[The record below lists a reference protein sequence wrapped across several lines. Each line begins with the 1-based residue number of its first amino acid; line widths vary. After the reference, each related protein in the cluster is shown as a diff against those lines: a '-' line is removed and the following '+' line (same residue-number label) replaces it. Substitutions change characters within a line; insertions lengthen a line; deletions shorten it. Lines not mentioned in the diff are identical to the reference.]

1 MKRNKIWIAIFC
13 IALIAS
19 MFSSPVFA
27 NADNHLDISTSFKIS
42 APGDTLNMTQEDYLA
57 AAKNTIS
64 QSKSDAQKIESTC
77 ETFLTLAKASVRDPQ
92 NYDCT
97 KLIATD
103 SLKKDTIQYRLTGY
117 KYQSALNKALGWMIS
132 KDNLV
137 FKDFK
142 LQKIDKNSAVASVV
156 ESYAYY
162 ANNGFNDE
170 NFRSKMYSFELLNSP
185 DGWLIT
191 NVTTDDPWETNGDFV
206 YKPIDVKATV
216 DAYLAEKDLQA
227 SIPSISEEKV
237 DKASTAS
244 TLYQWTYN
252 TTKAVNYAKSYYN
265 TSNSVF
271 GYTSSNDCQNFA
283 SQCVWAGLGG
293 SGSSSTA
300 RPAVSTALVGSSA
313 FNVWCRNQ
321 STTYWQN
328 IDWRYDWSWD
338 NVSGFMNLMLN
349 STSSAEGPY
358 GIASCSSSSIASANI
373 GNVLG
378 VNWDNDTST
387 NFSKLDHAMFVTA
400 VTGTSGSRT
409 QNNIKV
415 AAHTSATNSAYE
427 VLSDY
432 ISWNP
437 RTNDKFGRA
446 TITYGYYAI
455 QQP

>member
-1 MKRNKIWIAIFC
+1 MKRKNKWIAIVC
-13 IALIAS
+13 IAIMNCA
-19 MFSSPVFA
+19 FSLPILA
-27 NADNHLDISTSFKIS
+27 NSNISTSFETS

-57 AAKNTIS
+57 VVKNTIS
-64 QSKSDAQKIESTC
+64 QNKSDAQKIESTC

-92 NYDCT
+92 NYNCT

-103 SLKKDTIQYRLTGY
+103 SMKKDTIQYRLTGY
-117 KYQSALNKALGWMIS
+117 EYQSALNKALGWTIS

-137 FKDFK
+137 FKNFK
-142 LQKIDKNSAVASVV
+142 LHKIDKDSAVASVV
-156 ESYAYY
+156 ELYTYY
-162 ANNGFNDE
+162 ANNGFDDE
-170 NFRSKMYSFELLNSP
+170 SFRSKMYTFELLKSP
-185 DGWLIT
+185 DGWQIT
-191 NVTTDDPWETNGDFV
+191 NVTTDDPWETNEDFV

-216 DAYLAEKDLQA
+216 DAHLAEKNLQA
-227 SIPSISEEKV
+227 SILSNDKEKV
-237 DKASTAS
+237 DKVS

-252 TTKAVNYAKSYYN
+252 PTVAVNYAKDYYN
-265 TSNSVF
+265 KINRVF
-271 GYTSSNDCQNFA
+271 GSTSGNDCQNFA

-300 RPAVSTALVGSSA
+300 RPAVSTALVDSSD

-328 IDWRYDWSWD
+328 IDWRYAWSWD

-349 STSSAEGPY
+349 STSLAEGPY
-358 GIASCSSSSIASANI
+358 GIASCSSTSIGSANV

-378 VNWDNDTST
+378 VNWDNDAST
-387 NFSKLDHAMFVTA
+387 NFSKLDHAMFITA

-409 QNNIKV
+409 QDNIKV
-415 AAHTSATNSAYE
+415 AAHTGETNTAYD
-427 VLSDY
+427 VLSSY
-432 ISWNP
+432 VSWNP

-446 TITYGYYAI
+446 TIYYGYYAT

>member
-1 MKRNKIWIAIFC
+1 
-13 IALIAS
+13 

-185 DGWLIT
+185 DWMANHKCYHRRSVGNKW
-191 NVTTDDPWETNGDFV
+191 GFV

-216 DAYLAEKDLQA
+216 DAYLAEKNPQA
-227 SIPSISEEKV
+227 SIPSISERKGRQGLN
-237 DKASTAS
+237 SS

-358 GIASCSSSSIASANI
+358 GIASCFP
-373 GNVLG
+373 VLLQ
-378 VNWDNDTST
+378 VQTLVM
-387 NFSKLDHAMFVTA
+387 FS
-400 VTGTSGSRT
+400 
-409 QNNIKV
+409 
-415 AAHTSATNSAYE
+415 E
-427 VLSDY
+427 
-432 ISWNP
+432 
-437 RTNDKFGRA
+437 
-446 TITYGYYAI
+446 
-455 QQP
+455 